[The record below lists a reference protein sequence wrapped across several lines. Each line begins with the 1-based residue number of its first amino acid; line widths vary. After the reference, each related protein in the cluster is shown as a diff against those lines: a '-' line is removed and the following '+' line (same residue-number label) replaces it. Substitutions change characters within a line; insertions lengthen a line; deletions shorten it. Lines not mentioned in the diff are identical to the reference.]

1 MGKNKTKKSG
11 PYVSE
16 TVNLMRV
23 TGDDKATNSSSPG
36 LMETHSFYPFYY
48 ERLLRYR
55 HTARPT
61 STNTHFYGS
70 LVSFCGAE
78 RIRTKHSTNG
88 INKQQLSPRDV
99 IISFHRKRLAV

>member
-1 MGKNKTKKSG
+1 MRIIIDANSRAHTHGLRVGKNKTKKSG

-70 LVSFCGAE
+70 LVSFY
-78 RIRTKHSTNG
+78 
-88 INKQQLSPRDV
+88 
-99 IISFHRKRLAV
+99 LAQRQFGQNTRRME